1 MSFHRNLNNVD
12 AFSTTNW
19 LLISKFLNFK
29 ENAFS
34 PLKKEFD
41 IVVIGSGIGG
51 LVSAL
56 ILAKEGLKV
65 CVLEKNNQ
73 YGGNLQTFSRDKLI
87 FDTGVH
93 YLGGLSEGQNLHQF
107 FSYLEI
113 MDDLEL
119 QKMDE
124 NGYDKIT
131 FGDDET
137 EYPHAQ
143 GYGNFVDQLSKHF
156 PDERENLENYCEEI
170 QRVCSHFP
178 RYNVVRNDNYNEE
191 ILHLNTKRL
200 IESITSNKK
209 LQSVLLGSNF
219 LYAGD
224 SENVPFYVHA
234 LTVNSYIQSAYK
246 CIKGGSQISK
256 LLIRKLREYGADVFK
271 HAEVSELVFNENQ
284 ELFAVKTKHGK
295 KFLAK
300 KFISNIEIRSIIK
313 LIGEDRLKK
322 SFLNRVLSWE
332 PVSSCF
338 SVYFVLKPQAIRN
351 FNYNIY
357 HYSSEEMVWN
367 AYRYDKKSWP
377 ETYMLS
383 STQSKIYPEF
393 AESLTAISYMDFEE
407 VKEWGNTFNTIADE
421 HERGELYEQ
430 FKLKKAEKMIEA
442 LEKKI
447 PDLRTAIKNVYTSS
461 PLSYRDYIGSFEG
474 NMYGYTKSSE
484 NPLKTM
490 VSPRTKIDNL
500 FLTGQSVNMH
510 GILGCTIGAFNTCAE
525 ILGKEKLDE
534 RLTQMINGNER
545 I

>member
-1 MSFHRNLNNVD
+1 M
-12 AFSTTNW
+12 
-19 LLISKFLNFK
+19 
-29 ENAFS
+29 
-34 PLKKEFD
+34 KKDYD
-41 IVVIGSGIGG
+41 ILVIGSGLGG

-93 YLGGLSEGQNLHQF
+93 YLGGLSEGQNLNRF

-113 MDDLEL
+113 MDELEL

-124 NGYDKIT
+124 DGYDRIS
-131 FGDDET
+131 FGDDEI

-143 GYGNFVDQLSKHF
+143 GYQNFVEQLSIYF
-156 PDERENLENYCEEI
+156 PEEKENLESYCEEI
-170 QRVCSHFP
+170 QYVCSQFP
-178 RYNVVRNDNYNEE
+178 RYNVVGKDHYNEE
-191 ILHLNTKRL
+191 ILHLNTKRF
-200 IESITSNKK
+200 IESVTQNKK

-246 CIKGGSQISK
+246 CTKGGSQISK
-256 LLIRKLREYGADVFK
+256 LLIRKLRQYGAEVHK
-271 HAEVSELVFNENQ
+271 HSEVSEFIFNENNT
-284 ELFAVKTKHGK
+284 LTSVKTTLGK
-295 KFLAK
+295 EYAAK
-300 KFISNIEIRSIIK
+300 QFISNIEIRSTIK
-313 LIGEDRLKK
+313 LIGEERLKK
-322 SFLNRVLSWE
+322 SFLNRVLSWQ

-338 SVYFVLKPQAIRN
+338 SVYLILKPHSFPN

-357 HYSSEEMVWN
+357 HYSSEKQVWN
-367 AYRYDKKSWP
+367 AFRYKRETWP

-383 STQSKIYPEF
+383 STSSKHHPEF
-393 AESLTAISYMDFEE
+393 AESLTAISYMDFDE
-407 VKEWGNTFNTIADE
+407 VREWENTFNTVADE
-421 HERGELYEQ
+421 HERGELYER
-430 FKLKKAEKMIEA
+430 FKLEKTEKMIDA

-447 PDLRTAIKNVYTSS
+447 PNLRRAIKQVYSSS
-461 PLSYRDYIGSFEG
+461 PLSYRDYIGSFDG
-474 NMYGYTKSSE
+474 NMYGYMKNSN

-510 GILGCTIGAFNTCAE
+510 GILGVTIGAFNTCAE
-525 ILGKEKLDE
+525 ILGKETIDN
-534 RLTQMINGNER
+534 RLKQMI
-545 I
+545 

>member
-1 MSFHRNLNNVD
+1 M
-12 AFSTTNW
+12 
-19 LLISKFLNFK
+19 
-29 ENAFS
+29 
-34 PLKKEFD
+34 
-41 IVVIGSGIGG
+41 GG

-93 YLGGLSEGQNLHQF
+93 YLGGLSKGQNLHQY

-113 MDDLEL
+113 MDDLEI
-119 QKMDE
+119 QQMDE
-124 NGYDKIT
+124 DGYDKIT
-131 FGDDET
+131 FGDDEI

-143 GYGNFVDQLSKHF
+143 GYDNFVEQLSQYF
-156 PDERENLENYCEEI
+156 PDERENLEDYCEEI
-170 QRVCSHFP
+170 QRVCSQFP
-178 RYNVVRNDNYNEE
+178 RYNVVGKDNYNEE
-191 ILHLNTKRL
+191 ILHLNTKRF
-200 IESITSNKK
+200 IESITSNQK

-224 SENVPFYVHA
+224 SENIPFYVHA

-256 LLIRKLREYGADVFK
+256 LLIRKLRQYGAEVHK
-271 HAEVSELVFNENQ
+271 HAEVSEFIFNENNT
-284 ELFAVKTKHGK
+284 LTGAKTKSGK
-295 KFLAK
+295 EYSAK
-300 KFISNIEIRSIIK
+300 QIISNIEIRSTIK
-313 LIGEDRLKK
+313 LIGEAYLKK

-332 PVSSCF
+332 PVPSCF
-338 SVYFVLKPQAIRN
+338 SVYFVLKSQSIPN

-357 HYSSEEMVWN
+357 HYSSEELVWN
-367 AYRYDKKSWP
+367 AYQYKKENWP

-383 STQSKIYPEF
+383 STQSKHDPEF

-407 VKEWGNTFNTIADE
+407 VKEWEKTVNTVADE
-421 HERGELYEQ
+421 HERGKQYEK
-430 FKLKKAEKMIEA
+430 FKLEKAEKMIEA

-447 PDLRTAIKNVYTSS
+447 PDLRDSIKKIYTSS

-474 NMYGYTKSSE
+474 NMYGYAKSSE

-490 VSPRTKIDNL
+490 VSPRTKINNL

-525 ILGKEKLDE
+525 MLGKNLIDD
-534 RLTQMINGNER
+534 RLTQMINKNKSEE
-545 I
+545 

>member
-1 MSFHRNLNNVD
+1 M
-12 AFSTTNW
+12 
-19 LLISKFLNFK
+19 
-29 ENAFS
+29 
-34 PLKKEFD
+34 KKEYD
-41 IVVIGSGIGG
+41 ILVIGSGLGG
-51 LVSAL
+51 LASAL

-93 YLGGLSEGQNLHQF
+93 YLGGLSKGQNLHQF
-107 FSYLEI
+107 FSYLGI
-113 MDDLEL
+113 MDDLDL

-124 NGYDKIT
+124 DGYDKVT
-131 FGDDET
+131 FGDDEI

-143 GYGNFVDQLSKHF
+143 GYKNFVEQLSRYF
-156 PDERENLENYCEEI
+156 PDEKENLENYCEEI
-170 QRVCSHFP
+170 QRVCNQFP
-178 RYNVVRNDNYNEE
+178 RYNVVGSNNYNEE
-191 ILHLNTKRL
+191 ILHLNTKRF
-200 IESITSNKK
+200 IESITSDKK

-246 CIKGGSQISK
+246 CVKGGSQISK
-256 LLIRKLREYGADVFK
+256 LLIKKLREYGAEVHK
-271 HAEVSELVFNENQ
+271 HSEVSAMTFNENG
-284 ELFAVKTKHGK
+284 LLSGVKTKEGK
-295 KFLAK
+295 EYFAK
-300 KFISNIEIRSIIK
+300 QIISNIEIRSTIK
-313 LIGEDRLKK
+313 LIGEERLKK

-338 SVYFVLKPQAIRN
+338 SVYLVLKPHSIPN
-351 FNYNIY
+351 FNYNRY
-357 HYSSEEMVWN
+357 HYSSEDLVWS
-367 AYRYDKKSWP
+367 AYQYKKEDWP

-383 STQSKIYPEF
+383 ATQSKHDPEF
-393 AESLTAISYMDFEE
+393 AESLTAISYMDFDE
-407 VKEWGNTFNTIADE
+407 VKDWQNTFNTVADE
-421 HERGELYEQ
+421 EERGQQYEK
-430 FKLKKAEKMIEA
+430 FKLEKAEKMIDA

-447 PDLRTAIKNVYTSS
+447 PDIRESIKKVYTSS

-474 NMYGYTKSSE
+474 NMYGYIKSSE

-490 VSPRTKIDNL
+490 VSPRTKINNL

-525 ILGKEKLDE
+525 ILGKELIDE
-534 RLTQMINGNER
+534 RLTQMINKNKSE
-545 I
+545 

>member
-1 MSFHRNLNNVD
+1 M
-12 AFSTTNW
+12 
-19 LLISKFLNFK
+19 
-29 ENAFS
+29 
-34 PLKKEFD
+34 KKHYD
-41 IVVIGSGIGG
+41 ILVIGSGLGG

-93 YLGGLSEGQNLHQF
+93 YLGGLSKGQNLNRF

-113 MDDLEL
+113 MDELEL

-124 NGYDKIT
+124 DGYDRIS
-131 FGDDET
+131 FGDNT
-137 EYPHAQ
+137 IEYPHAQ
-143 GYGNFVDQLSKHF
+143 GYQNFVEQLSVHF
-156 PDERENLENYCEEI
+156 PEEKENLESYCEEI
-170 QRVCSHFP
+170 QYVCSQFP
-178 RYNVVRNDNYNEE
+178 RYNVVGKDNYNEE
-191 ILHLNTKRL
+191 ILHLNTKRF
-200 IESITSNKK
+200 IESVTQNKT

-246 CIKGGSQISK
+246 CVKGGSQISK
-256 LLIRKLREYGADVFK
+256 LLIRKLRQYGADVHK
-271 HAEVSELVFNENQ
+271 HSEVSEFIFNEKNIVTS
-284 ELFAVKTKHGK
+284 VKTVTGK
-295 KFLAK
+295 EYTAK
-300 KFISNIEIRSIIK
+300 RFISNIEIRSTIK
-313 LIGEDRLKK
+313 LIGEERLKK
-322 SFLNRVLSWE
+322 SFLNRVLSWQ

-338 SVYFVLKPQAIRN
+338 SVYIVLKPHCFPN

-357 HYSSEEMVWN
+357 HYSSEEQVWN
-367 AYRYDKKSWP
+367 AFRYQKNTWP

-383 STQSKIYPEF
+383 STPSKHHPEF
-393 AESLTAISYMDFEE
+393 AESLTAISYMDFDE
-407 VKEWGNTFNTIADE
+407 VKKWKSTFNTVAEE
-421 HERGELYEQ
+421 HERGEQYER
-430 FKLKKAEKMIEA
+430 FKLEKTEKMIEA

-447 PDLRTAIKNVYTSS
+447 PNLRHAIKRIYTSS
-461 PLSYRDYIGSFEG
+461 PLSYRDYIGSFDG
-474 NMYGYTKSSE
+474 NMYGYMKNSD

-510 GILGCTIGAFNTCAE
+510 GILGVTIGAFNTCAE
-525 ILGKEKLDE
+525 ILGKETIDK
-534 RLTQMINGNER
+534 RLEQMI
-545 I
+545 

>member
-1 MSFHRNLNNVD
+1 M
-12 AFSTTNW
+12 
-19 LLISKFLNFK
+19 I
-29 ENAFS
+29 
-34 PLKKEFD
+34 
-41 IVVIGSGIGG
+41 IGSGIGG

-93 YLGGLSEGQNLHQF
+93 YLGGLSKGQNLHHF

-113 MDDLEL
+113 MQDLEL

-131 FGDDET
+131 FGDDEI

-143 GYGNFVDQLSKHF
+143 GYDNFVEQLSKYF
-156 PDERENLENYCEEI
+156 PEERENLEDYCEEI
-170 QRVCSHFP
+170 QRICNHFP
-178 RYNVVRNDNYNEE
+178 RYNVIGKDSYSEE
-191 ILHLNTKRL
+191 ILHLNTKRF
-200 IESITSNKK
+200 IESITQNTK

-224 SENVPFYVHA
+224 SENIPFYVHA

-246 CIKGGSQISK
+246 CVKGGSQISK
-256 LLIRKLREYGADVFK
+256 LLIRKLREYGADVHK
-271 HAEVSELVFNENQ
+271 HSEVSEIIFNENNV
-284 ELFAVKTKHGK
+284 LSSVKTKSGK
-295 KFLAK
+295 EYFAK
-300 KFISNIEIRSIIK
+300 QFISNIEIHTLTK
-313 LIGEDRLKK
+313 LIGEERLKK

-338 SVYFVLKPQAIRN
+338 SVYLVLKPQAISN

-357 HYSSEEMVWN
+357 HYSSEESVWN
-367 AYRYDKKSWP
+367 AYRYDEKAWP

-383 STQSKIYPEF
+383 STPSKHHPEF

-407 VKEWGNTFNTIADE
+407 VKAWQKTVNTIAE
-421 HERGELYEQ
+421 ERERGKQYEK
-430 FKLKKAEKMIEA
+430 FKLEKAEKMIDA

-447 PDLRTAIKNVYTSS
+447 PNLRGSIKNIYTSS

-474 NMYGYTKSSE
+474 NMYGYIKSSE

-490 VSPRTKIDNL
+490 VSPRTKISNL
-500 FLTGQSVNMH
+500 FLTGQTVNMH

-525 ILGKEKLDE
+525 ILGKEKIDE
-534 RLTQMINGNER
+534 HLTQMIKNNNE

>member
-1 MSFHRNLNNVD
+1 M
-12 AFSTTNW
+12 
-19 LLISKFLNFK
+19 
-29 ENAFS
+29 
-34 PLKKEFD
+34 KKEYD
-41 IVVIGSGIGG
+41 ILVIGSGLGG

-73 YGGNLQTFSRDKLI
+73 YGGNLQTFSRDKLV

-93 YLGGLSEGQNLHQF
+93 YLGGLSKGQNLNTF

-113 MDDLEL
+113 MDDLDL
-119 QKMDE
+119 QRMDE
-124 NGYDKIT
+124 DGYDRIS
-131 FGDDET
+131 FGEDAID
-137 EYPHAQ
+137 YPHAQ
-143 GYGNFVDQLSKHF
+143 GYQNFVEQLSVYF

-170 QRVCSHFP
+170 QYVCSQFP
-178 RYNVVRNDNYNEE
+178 RYNVVGKDNYNEE
-191 ILHLNTKRL
+191 ILHLNTRRF
-200 IESITSNKK
+200 IESVTSDKK

-256 LLIRKLREYGADVFK
+256 LLIRKLRQYGADIHK
-271 HAEVSELVFNENQ
+271 HAEVTGFIFDDNNVLTS
-284 ELFAVKTKHGK
+284 VKTASGK
-295 KFLAK
+295 EYTAK
-300 KFISNIEIRSIIK
+300 KIISNIEIRSTIK
-313 LIGEDRLKK
+313 LIGEERLKK

-338 SVYFVLKPQAIRN
+338 SVYLVLKPNTIPN
-351 FNYNIY
+351 FNYNVY
-357 HYSSEEMVWN
+357 HYSSEELVWS
-367 AYRYDKKSWP
+367 AFRYRKETWP

-383 STQSKIYPEF
+383 SSPSRHYPEF
-393 AESLTAISYMDFEE
+393 AESLTAISYMDFDE
-407 VKEWGNTFNTIADE
+407 VKDWENTFNTVADD
-421 HERGELYEQ
+421 HERGEMYER
-430 FKLKKAEKMIEA
+430 FKLAKAEQMLDA

-447 PDLRTAIKNVYTSS
+447 PNLTHAVKKIYTSS

-474 NMYGYTKSSE
+474 NMYGYMKNSE

-510 GILGCTIGAFNTCAE
+510 GILGVTIGAFNTCSE
-525 ILGKEKLDE
+525 ILGKETIDRHLN
-534 RLTQMINGNER
+534 QMM
-545 I
+545 

>member
-1 MSFHRNLNNVD
+1 M
-12 AFSTTNW
+12 
-19 LLISKFLNFK
+19 
-29 ENAFS
+29 
-34 PLKKEFD
+34 KKTYD
-41 IVVIGSGIGG
+41 ILVIGSGLGG

-93 YLGGLSEGQNLHQF
+93 YLGGLSRGQNLYQF

-113 MDDLEL
+113 INDLEL

-124 NGYDKIT
+124 DCYDKIT
-131 FGDDET
+131 FEDDEI

-143 GYGNFVDQLSKHF
+143 GYNNFVKQLSEYF
-156 PDERENLENYCEEI
+156 PDEKENLENYCEEI
-170 QRVCSHFP
+170 QRVCNYFP
-178 RYNVVRNDNYNEE
+178 RYNVVGQNNYNEE
-191 ILHLNTKRL
+191 ILHLNTKRF
-200 IESITSNKK
+200 IESITSNEK
-209 LQSVLLGSNF
+209 LRAVLLGSNF

-224 SENVPFYVHA
+224 SENAPFYVHA

-246 CIKGGSQISK
+246 CVKGGSQISK
-256 LLIRKLREYGADVFK
+256 LLIKKLREYGADVHK
-271 HAEVSELVFNENQ
+271 HSEVTEFIFNENNT
-284 ELFAVKTKHGK
+284 LISVKTKAGIEYQ
-295 KFLAK
+295 AK
-300 KFISNIEIRSIIK
+300 QFISNIEIRSAIK
-313 LIGEDRLKK
+313 LIGENRLKK
-322 SFLNRVLSWE
+322 SFLNRILSWE

-338 SVYFVLKPQAIRN
+338 SVYLVLKPNSILN
-351 FNYNIY
+351 FNHNIY
-357 HYSSEEMVWN
+357 HFSSEEMVWN
-367 AYRYDKKSWP
+367 AFKYKKENWP

-383 STQSKIYPEF
+383 SAPSKQHPEF

-407 VKEWGNTFNTIADE
+407 VKEWENTFNTIANQ
-421 HERGELYEQ
+421 HERHQLYEK
-430 FKLKKAEKMIEA
+430 FKLEKAEKMIQA

-447 PDLRTAIKNVYTSS
+447 PDLRESIKNVYTSS

-474 NMYGYTKSSE
+474 NMYGYTKTSE

-490 VSPRTKIDNL
+490 VSPRTKIENL

-525 ILGKEKLDE
+525 ILGKELIDDRLSKILNQKDE
-534 RLTQMINGNER
+534 N
-545 I
+545 